1 MDWRQWITAAA
12 ASLSAFVSH
21 IDWQAVGAV
30 FAFLSAVGALIAAW
44 ATKQDGI
51 GDEAGGAKPGP
62 AAVPA
67 VLRLA
72 GDVPGVAHPPMVAHQ
87 AWGAVRRRLG
97 TGVGARRCGCE
108 VASIARDGW

>member
-44 ATKQDGI
+44 ATKQ
-51 GDEAGGAKPGP
+51 
-62 AAVPA
+62 AAVATKQTVLATKRAAQSQVLLQFLRSYASPEMSRALRTLRWWHTKHGEQFAADWAQGWERGDA
-67 VLRLA
+67 VA
-72 GDVPGVAHPPMVAHQ
+72 K
-87 AWGAVRRRLG
+87 
-97 TGVGARRCGCE
+97 
-108 VASIARDGW
+108 